1 MAVFCK
7 TRPQF
12 KLQDLI
18 DNLFSVRTSEL
29 LLLSVIQQ
37 LLMLDLSV
45 NFQNF
50 LSSNLRVFI
59 CNNSYIKLTNVSP
72 N

>member
-1 MAVFCK
+1 VAVFCK